1 MGMSWTCE
9 QTEARL
15 SDYLDGVLNP
25 AELAE
30 FTAHVPSCVRCAPL
44 VASVSDLLTGLHG
57 MEQIA
62 EPPRLVYSI
71 LDKTLGPREA
81 VTGWRA
87 MLAWVRGA
95 ASIRL
100 AYGALSVAATLI
112 ILVTASGFNWRHPKL
127 SDLKPTAIYLNA
139 NRTAHLAYGRS
150 AKFVNDLR
158 VVNEIQSPVRD
169 VLYCEDCLANVMGMS
184 VTPAIVP
191 APGVSAAPNIG
202 APGTPVASGLGPSP
216 LLAFFLGFL
225 PGLGAFYNEQYG
237 KGIIHLAI
245 FLFLFIMGV
254 DGAVSGGGEAA
265 VWGCIFSPSGC

>member
-1 MGMSWTCE
+1 MTWTCE

-30 FTAHVPSCVRCAPL
+30 FSGHVPSCARCAPL

-81 VTGWRA
+81 TTGWRG

-95 ASIRL
+95 ASVRF

-112 ILVTASGFNWRHPKL
+112 IFVSAAGLNWRHPKL
-127 SDLKPTAIYLNA
+127 ADLQPAMIYRNV
-139 NRTAHLAYGRS
+139 NSKAHLAYGRS

-158 VVNEIQSPVRD
+158 VVNEIQSRLREENDLRANPESTIPATSPQKQPGSSDGSKPATPRQQNRAND
-169 VLYCEDCLANVMGMS
+169 LARHLEVLAVEL
-184 VTPAIVP
+184 PALR
-191 APGVSAAPNIG
+191 A
-202 APGTPVASGLGPSP
+202 GLG
-216 LLAFFLGFL
+216 
-225 PGLGAFYNEQYG
+225 GL
-237 KGIIHLAI
+237 
-245 FLFLFIMGV
+245 
-254 DGAVSGGGEAA
+254 
-265 VWGCIFSPSGC
+265 